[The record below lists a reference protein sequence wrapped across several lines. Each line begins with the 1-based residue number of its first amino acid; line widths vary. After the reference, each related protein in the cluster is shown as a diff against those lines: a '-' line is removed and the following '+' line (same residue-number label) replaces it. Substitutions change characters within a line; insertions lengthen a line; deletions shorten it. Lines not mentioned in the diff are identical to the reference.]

1 MSSAQSSVIEGSST
15 LLDVEETSF
24 YNNIARA
31 MSWSQTWTDKSLEK
45 TPYDATTFIAAVS
58 ELEVDVLPLTWHPGM
73 GEIGRG
79 KSAQIQQSMV
89 SFETQF
95 AFKRFTFPG
104 SEEPDEGQIIRAA
117 MIEVSALSHPA
128 LKAHPNV
135 LKMYGICWDIVGEKN
150 LFRPVVVV
158 EKSSLG
164 DLGHFMSKNGNAVN
178 GENRVE
184 LCADAIRAVATLHVN
199 GS

>member
-1 MSSAQSSVIEGSST
+1 MSSAQSSIVEGSTAS
-15 LLDVEETSF
+15 LDVGETSF
-24 YNNIARA
+24 YNNMARA
-31 MSWSQTWTDKSLEK
+31 LSWSQIWTNKSLEK

-79 KSAQIQQSMV
+79 KSAQIQQSV
-89 SFETQF
+89 VGFETQF

-117 MIEVSALSHPA
+117 IIEISALSHPA
-128 LKAHPNV
+128 LQSHPNV
-135 LKMYGICWDIVGEKN
+135 LNMYGICWDIVGEKEV
-150 LFRPVVVV
+150 FRPVLVV
-158 EKSSLG
+158 EKSSLR
-164 DLGHFMSKNGNAVN
+164 DLGHFMAKNGNAVS

-184 LCADAIRAVATLHVN
+184 LCADAIRAVVTLHVN